1 MFYKLMCPL
10 LLAVGLPVSESE
22 IWGGWTQDPGVPG
35 LGETVVPD
43 EIHNQGQIPPLL

>member
-1 MFYKLMCPL
+1 MFSKLMCPL
-10 LLAVGLPVSESE
+10 LLAVGLPVSGSE
-22 IWGGWTQDPGVPG
+22 IWEGWTQDPGVPG